1 MTSPNPPYLAR
12 PLPGVSPPSHKQVSQ
27 CLISFGSNLG
37 DRFDLIA
44 VAAEEISRWDVISNE
59 KPLETSRL
67 FETPPIGGPGGQ
79 EPFLNAVGAFETTA
93 PAREILHRLQ
103 QLEDRLGRQR
113 RRRWDARSIDLDVVL
128 HGRLVGGASGLVV
141 PHPRYTARRFVL
153 QPACD
158 VVPHFRD
165 PRFGWT
171 MRELHDHLLEEAPSR
186 ARHWITVI
194 ARTDLPT
201 TRNRTRHPVSTPA
214 RLHRHVAIER
224 HATETAWVTDGLP
237 GAPHQFSSRS
247 TAKGAAA
254 SMPRLLVRLH
264 RVEENLRWPAPHLM
278 WPGGWQWPEYRL
290 ECSDID
296 WAIRELASAYDS
308 MRCEAT
314 PVSEDGSWWFPEST
328 E

>member
-171 MRELHDHLLEEAPSR
+171 MRELHDHLLEEAPSL
-186 ARHWITVI
+186 A
-194 ARTDLPT
+194 L
-201 TRNRTRHPVSTPA
+201 
-214 RLHRHVAIER
+214 
-224 HATETAWVTDGLP
+224 VTGS
-237 GAPHQFSSRS
+237 QS
-247 TAKGAAA
+247 
-254 SMPRLLVRLH
+254 
-264 RVEENLRWPAPHLM
+264 LRELIC
-278 WPGGWQWPEYRL
+278 QRL
-290 ECSDID
+290 ETEHGIRYLRQQDFTDTSQSSDT
-296 WAIRELASAYDS
+296 RLK
-308 MRCEAT
+308 RR
-314 PVSEDGSWWFPEST
+314 G
-328 E
+328 